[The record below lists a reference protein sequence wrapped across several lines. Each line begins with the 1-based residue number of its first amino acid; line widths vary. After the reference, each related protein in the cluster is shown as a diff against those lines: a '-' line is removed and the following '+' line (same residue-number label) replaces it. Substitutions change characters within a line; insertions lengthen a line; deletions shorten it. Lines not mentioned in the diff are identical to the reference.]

1 MSIFLTKQKIIKD
14 WTDYNG
20 HMNVAYYVLIFDQF
34 GSEVLL
40 TSFNMG
46 EHSAKTTKK
55 STMVVESHITYDQE
69 VKENDEV
76 DINLIYCDHDK
87 KRIQY
92 KLEMIHSEKKYLAAT
107 LEALSLYVDLDERKV
122 VEFEKEKVDLMRE
135 FIAKNN
141 STFKTDNLKFSS
153 ILKKYIF

>member
-40 TSFNMG
+40 TNFNMG

-141 STFKTDNLKFSS
+141 STFKTNDLKFSS
-153 ILKKYIF
+153 KLKKLNT

>member
-40 TSFNMG
+40 TNFDMG

-55 STMVVESHITYDQE
+55 VLWSLSHILPTT
-69 VKENDEV
+69 
-76 DINLIYCDHDK
+76 K
-87 KRIQY
+87 K
-92 KLEMIHSEKKYLAAT
+92 
-107 LEALSLYVDLDERKV
+107 
-122 VEFEKEKVDLMRE
+122 
-135 FIAKNN
+135 
-141 STFKTDNLKFSS
+141 
-153 ILKKYIF
+153 LKKAMK

>member
-69 VKENDEV
+69 VKENDDVVFFAETQY
-76 DINLIYCDHDK
+76 IN
-87 KRIQY
+87 
-92 KLEMIHSEKKYLAAT
+92 KLEKL
-107 LEALSLYVDLDERKV
+107 LSTY
-122 VEFEKEKVDLMRE
+122 
-135 FIAKNN
+135 
-141 STFKTDNLKFSS
+141 
-153 ILKKYIF
+153 

>member
-40 TSFNMG
+40 TNFNMG
-46 EHSAKTTKK
+46 EHSAKTTKR
-55 STMVVESHITYDQE
+55 STMVVESHVTYDQE

-92 KLEMIHSEKKYLAAT
+92 KLEMIHSKKKYLAAT

-122 VEFEKEKVDLMRE
+122 VEFEK
-135 FIAKNN
+135 
-141 STFKTDNLKFSS
+141 
-153 ILKKYIF
+153 KKQT

>member
-20 HMNVAYYVLIFDQF
+20 HMNVAYYVWIFDQI

-40 TSFNMG
+40 TKFNMG
-46 EHSAKTTKK
+46 EHSARTTKK
-55 STMVVESHITYDQE
+55 STMVVESHITYNQE
-69 VKENDEV
+69 VKEDDEV
-76 DINLIYCDHDK
+76 DVNLIYFDYDK

-92 KLEMIHSEKKYLAAT
+92 KLEMLHSKKKYLAAT

-122 VEFEKEKVDLMRE
+122 IEFEEEKVELMNN
-135 FIAKNN
+135 FIKKNELN
-141 STFKTDNLKFSS
+141 FNKKDLKFTSK
-153 ILKKYIF
+153 LKK

>member
-1 MSIFLTKQKIIKD
+1 MSIFLTKKKIIKD

-40 TSFNMG
+40 TNFNMG
-46 EHSAKTTKK
+46 EHSAKTTKR
-55 STMVVESHITYDQE
+55 STMVVESHVTYDQE

-107 LEALSLYVDLDERKV
+107 LEALSLYVDLGKRKV
-122 VEFEKEKVDLMRE
+122 VEFENEKVDLMND
-135 FIAKNN
+135 FILKNN
-141 STFKTDNLKFSS
+141 NNFKSCLLYTSPSPRDDR
-153 ILKKYIF
+153 